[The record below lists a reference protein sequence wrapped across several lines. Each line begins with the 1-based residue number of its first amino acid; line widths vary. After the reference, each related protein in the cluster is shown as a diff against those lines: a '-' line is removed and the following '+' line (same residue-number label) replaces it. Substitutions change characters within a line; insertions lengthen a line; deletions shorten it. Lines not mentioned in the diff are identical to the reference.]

1 MNASKEKKNE
11 VPLHTR
17 YDIETSSI
25 AKKEVKG

>member
-1 MNASKEKKNE
+1 MQAKKKNE